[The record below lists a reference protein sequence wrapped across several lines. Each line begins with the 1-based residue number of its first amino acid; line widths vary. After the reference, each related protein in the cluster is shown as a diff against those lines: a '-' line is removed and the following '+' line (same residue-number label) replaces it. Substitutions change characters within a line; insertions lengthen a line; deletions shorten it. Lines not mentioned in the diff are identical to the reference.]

1 MTPLGLGQHFCL
13 GLAKFMELVHQIHLA
28 EEGPTQTG
36 KTVKK
41 SVMLTRHAVMTS
53 KDFYFI
59 LFALLCQCCVVVLM
73 AGKVKGI
80 CK

>member
-28 EEGPTQTG
+28 EEGPTQAG

-41 SVMLTRHAVMTS
+41 TVMLTRHAVMTS
-53 KDFYFI
+53 KDFF
-59 LFALLCQCCVVVLM
+59 LFYLLSCVSAALLTCFDGWQS
-73 AGKVKGI
+73 
-80 CK
+80 